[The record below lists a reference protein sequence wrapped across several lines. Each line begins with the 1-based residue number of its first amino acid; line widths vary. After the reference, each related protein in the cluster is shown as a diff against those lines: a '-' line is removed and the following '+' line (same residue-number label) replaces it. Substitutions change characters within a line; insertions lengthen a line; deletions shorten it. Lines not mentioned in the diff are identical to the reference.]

1 MRRFDTVGWERN
13 REDCTPQLERE
24 RLRPHRSGED
34 CTGES
39 MPGRRL
45 LRRYHCRGHKRCC
58 RAGKRPSAQA
68 VLHSFNDLIF
78 SLRSSQG
85 GGSQYT
91 YAVQTGRRDG
101 VVSLA
106 SEAIS
111 NLPGASFSASQ
122 AIAAFGAKGL
132 GASDMVLLLGNLL
145 FHGCSTT
152 SRSTVVDR

>member
-58 RAGKRPSAQA
+58 RAGKRPTAQA
-68 VLHSFNDLIF
+68 VLHSFNDLMF

-132 GASDMVLLLGNLL
+132 NASDMVLLLGNLL
-145 FHGCSTT
+145 FHRCSTT